1 MQPQH
6 KQDELWI
13 ENLITAFVFRA
24 VLHCTKSADEPA
36 FT

>member
-6 KQDELWI
+6 KRNELRI
-13 ENLITAFVFRA
+13 ENLITAFVSRA